1 MKRIL
6 FAVLLTGLV
15 GVNATAWAEVTAEN
29 PWVRAT
35 VGPQTAAGA
44 FMRLHA
50 NEQAR
55 LVDAHS
61 PAAKIVEIHE
71 MKMDG
76 NVMKMRALPDF
87 TLKAGET
94 AELKAGGLHVMLTDL
109 AQPLKE
115 GEKVPVTLVFE
126 TVDKKRQTLEITIP
140 VQPLTS
146 KAGHTKPSGHAHS
159 H

>member
-1 MKRIL
+1 MKRVL
-6 FAVLLTGLV
+6 FAALLSGMVGL
-15 GVNATAWAEVTAEN
+15 NATAWADVTAEE

-35 VGPQTAAGA
+35 VGPQTATGA

-50 NEQAR
+50 TDQAR

-94 AELKAGGLHVMLTDL
+94 AELKPGGLHVMLTDL

-115 GEKVPVTLVFE
+115 GESVPVTLVFE
-126 TVDKKRQTLEITIP
+126 TADKKRQTLEITIP
-140 VQPLTS
+140 VKPLTS
-146 KAGHTKPSGHAHS
+146 TAGHAKPAAEAHS